1 MKPSAAPLRCR
12 CAFTLVELLVVIGI
26 IAVLISILLP
36 TLRRARESANKA
48 HCLSNLHQIGIYLQ
62 MYQNQYKGQLPI
74 YVLSDPAYLGYFIYS
89 GTSGTTPVNDFT
101 GLGLLVP
108 ANVAPRAGS
117 EQARVFYCPTAD
129 TIATANKFNYMDPG
143 GNSGWSNPWAGMP
156 GYTTRMTYTVR
167 PEYWTIHAAPTFI
180 PAYPC
185 ARWDV
190 ENTTKTS
197 SVQILTKDPKRP
209 CFPRAGTFSRKSA
222 SAIVMDLNANPLNRA
237 VLHRGA
243 SNALYANWSAK
254 TIPNEYV
261 QKHIKNIEGEENSGP
276 NGANT
281 KAARWAY
288 FQLWRELDRF

>member
-1 MKPSAAPLRCR
+1 MKPLPPPAHRR
-12 CAFTLVELLVVIGI
+12 AFTLVELLVVIGI
-26 IAVLISILLP
+26 IAILIGILLP

-89 GTSGTTPVNDFT
+89 GYSGTTPVNDNT

-108 ANVAPRAGS
+108 ANIAPRAGS
-117 EQARVFYCPTAD
+117 EQARIFYCPTAA
-129 TIATANKFNYMDPG
+129 TIATTNHFNYIDPG
-143 GNSGWSNPWAGMP
+143 NPGWNNPWVGWP

-167 PEYWTIHAAPTFI
+167 PEYYALHAPPTFI
-180 PAYPC
+180 PQYPC

-190 ENTTKTS
+190 ENTTKSTS
-197 SVQILTKDPKRP
+197 VRILNADAKRP
-209 CFPRAGTFSRKSA
+209 CFPRGNVFSRKSA
-222 SAIVMDLNANPLNRA
+222 SAIVMDLNANPVNRA
-237 VLHRGA
+237 VVHRGG

-254 TIPNEYV
+254 TIPTEYV
-261 QKHIKNIEGEENSGP
+261 QKHINAIEAEELSGP